1 MELRGFT
8 QGGPL
13 RFDLP
18 RLTLDASFDFDG
30 KPQARPLNLETVLFE
45 PDAGRLQMLWRA
57 GLAVDKK
64 LLKLRSALLRCA
76 EYGKD
81 GRPPAPLAAA
91 GRGLPAQYAAA

>member
-1 MELRGFT
+1 M
-8 QGGPL
+8 
-13 RFDLP
+13 
-18 RLTLDASFDFDG
+18 
-30 KPQARPLNLETVLFE
+30 LFE